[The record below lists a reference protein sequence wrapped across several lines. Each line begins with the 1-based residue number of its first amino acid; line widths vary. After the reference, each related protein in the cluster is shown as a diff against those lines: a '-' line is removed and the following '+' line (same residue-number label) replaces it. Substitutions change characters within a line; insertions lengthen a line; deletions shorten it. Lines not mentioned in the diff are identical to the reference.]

1 MTKTET
7 FNGTIPNGE
16 HFLSGFEE
24 VTFDRYG
31 EELDGVV
38 IIVDGKYYL
47 AYYDPD
53 DGYRSYGKIREIAD
67 LSEINTKIINIFEPQ
82 KIMVYGFHEVVTDD
96 EDDYITT
103 DKSGIRL
110 VNGFGDL
117 ILEVSTNYAE
127 DYYPFGHIEYHPEN
141 LPCNLNKKSIN

>member
-1 MTKTET
+1 MTKNET
-7 FNGTIPNGE
+7 INGAIPNGE

-24 VTFDRYG
+24 VTFDGYG

-47 AYYDPD
+47 AYYNPD
-53 DGYRSYGKIREIAD
+53 DGYRSYGVIREIAD
-67 LSEINTKIINIFEPQ
+67 LSEINTKIINVFEPQ
-82 KIMVYGFHEVVTDD
+82 KVMVYGFHEVVTDD
-96 EDDYITT
+96 EYDYITS

-117 ILEVSTNYAE
+117 ILEVSTDYAE
-127 DYYPFGHIEYHPEN
+127 DYYPFGYVEYHPEK
-141 LPCNLNKKSIN
+141 LPCNLNKKCIN